1 MNDREESLFVPDN
14 RAIRED
20 TKYGYKKGW
29 DNRKFQ
35 DLSIIEGVLRECNG
49 IVEFSQLLKEKLAE
63 LDKKITLWPYSSLK
77 V

>member
-14 RAIRED
+14 RAIRES
-20 TKYGYKKGW
+20 TKHRYKKGC

-35 DLSIIEGVLRECNG
+35 NLGIIEGVLRECSD
-49 IVEFSQLLKEKLAE
+49 IVEFSQLLRERLAE
-63 LDKKITLWPYSSLK
+63 LGKKTTLWPYLSLK